1 MNLLLTI
8 WSFANCFLGYV
19 IFRILVAVYGALLGA
34 GVGFALLVRFRPDP
48 RPLDFVVA
56 CGVCGILLGLLAWF
70 LYRAA
75 FAILAGLAAL
85 GGVLTALN
93 ASAAGWILGVLAGL
107 ILAGVTFAW
116 LRYLVMILTGVGGAL
131 GGTYSLAAAFAG
143 GRPALH
149 DALAGSVP
157 LTIVLVLIAAVLA
170 ALGIA
175 AQIRLSEAVG
185 ATLTPAPGRK
195 RSRGRSRTVAPPF
208 TRL

>member
-1 MNLLLTI
+1 MNLLLAI

-19 IFRILVAVYGALLGA
+19 IFRILVALYGALLGA
-34 GVGFALLVRFRPDP
+34 GLGFLLLVRLRPQP

-56 CGVCGILLGLLAWF
+56 CGVCGVLLGLLAWF

-85 GGVLTALN
+85 GGVLASMN
-93 ASAAGWILGVLAGL
+93 ASAAGWVLGLPAGL

-116 LRYLVMILTGVGGAL
+116 LRYLVMVLTGVGGAL
-131 GGTYSLAAAFAG
+131 AGTYWLAAAFAG

-149 DALAGSVP
+149 GALSGSVP
-157 LTIVLVLIAAVLA
+157 LTLVLLLVAAVLA
-170 ALGIA
+170 AMGIA
-175 AQIRLSEAVG
+175 AQIRLSDAVG
-185 ATLTPAPGRK
+185 TTLTPEPRRR

-208 TRL
+208 TRV